1 MGKGR
6 GEEKNER
13 AGSKERAY
21 GGIVYWG
28 TEMGKRSV
36 INRAAG
42 AGGEGYGGGVSLLLC
57 DCVRV
62 RVRVRA
68 RVRVL
73 VWVWVWARVGGWLAG

>member
-13 AGSKERAY
+13 AGSTERAY

-42 AGGEGYGGGVSLLLC
+42 VGGEGYGGGVSLLLC
-57 DCVRV
+57 DCVCV
-62 RVRVRA
+62 